1 MNLKCV
7 SAHGDSGGDFS
18 SSGGL
23 GHFAGAGGGIGS
35 LSLEGENHGSSLSFD
50 NGGHG
55 LSGGFGLESGN
66 EGGGSSYSGPSSYEV
81 SDHGSSGSQGGSS
94 GGHGNSNG
102 GDFHHGVSI
111 VGAGG
116 GGDGHQGV
124 TFDLTHHGSDG
135 GHSGPFGGSFV
146 ASAKYEGHGGIAHK
160 VADGDHGGYVAFDH
174 GQYSDV
180 LRASEDDSSGGDG
193 GGYKWGFVPEVT
205 EDQH

>member
-1 MNLKCV
+1 M
-7 SAHGDSGGDFS
+7 
-18 SSGGL
+18 
-23 GHFAGAGGGIGS
+23 
-35 LSLEGENHGSSLSFD
+35 SLEGETHGSTLSFD
-50 NGGHG
+50 NGHG
-55 LSGGFGLESGN
+55 LSGGLGLGGGN

-81 SDHGSSGSQGGSS
+81 SDHGSSGSQEGSS

-102 GDFHHGVSI
+102 GGDFHHGISI

-124 TFDLTHHGSDG
+124 SFDLTHHGSDG

-160 VADGDHGGYVAFDH
+160 VADGDHGSYVSFDH

-180 LRASEDDSSGGDG
+180 LRTSQDDSSGGDG
-193 GGYKWGFVPEVT
+193 GGYKWGFVPEVA